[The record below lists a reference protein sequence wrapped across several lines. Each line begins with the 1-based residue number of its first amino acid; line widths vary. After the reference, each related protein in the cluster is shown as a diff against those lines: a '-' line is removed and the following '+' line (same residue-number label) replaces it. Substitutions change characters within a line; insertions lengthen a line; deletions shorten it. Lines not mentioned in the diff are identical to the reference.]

1 MRNIIS
7 KPGHVKILKELMD
20 RCYNQTWPLPSLTIE
35 SSLQREL
42 FGYNL
47 GCCVLSEY
55 DEIIAPV
62 DVCTYDEEIEG
73 YQFEV
78 YTNSG
83 LNYRKLVV
91 REKSSSRKIMF
102 KVFPSGEVSKLC
114 FQLEQVSFHGA
125 AILTKP
131 ELALL
136 SELIG
141 FEAKSII
148 VGKEFN
154 RIDFGSTWYGSF
166 LRYEMVNEGTIKLTY
181 RSTDDLVYHIF
192 VSGESNTSSQVTE
205 ENKGENQVSALRDEL
220 AQFIRDVE
228 EKSKSD
234 HIFSQR
240 YPELIDETTDSVV
253 DGIRIFPSGLA
264 IYRLPSVNQLKVMEM
279 LKDVLAE
286 AGWEYRFDCNFEGMA
301 LFVTKKNYTLSI
313 DLPKSQY
320 YSFFPKAYDRTEKEP
335 AMLLDAAES
344 NTLMMHLRS
353 IDKKLNTSH
362 LTTIGKD
369 YGWKSVEPYGSQLLF
384 VADL

>member
-1 MRNIIS
+1 MRKIIS

-42 FGYNL
+42 FGYTM

-73 YQFEV
+73 YQFTA

-91 REKSSSRKIMF
+91 REKSSNRKIMF
-102 KVFPSGEVSKLC
+102 KVFPSGKVSNLC
-114 FQLEQVSFHGA
+114 FQLEQVPFHGA

-136 SELIG
+136 SGLIG
-141 FEAKSII
+141 FEAKTIK
-148 VGKEFN
+148 VEQELTQN
-154 RIDFGSTWYGSF
+154 DFGSSWYESF
-166 LRYEMVNEGTIKLTY
+166 FRYEMLSDKAIKLTY
-181 RSTDDLVYHIF
+181 RSTDDIVYHIL
-192 VSGESNTSSQVTE
+192 VSGEPHLIIE
-205 ENKGENQVSALRDEL
+205 DKGENQMSALRDEL

-264 IYRLPSVNQLKVMEM
+264 IYRVPSLNQLKVMEM

-320 YSFFPKAYDRTEKEP
+320 YSFFPKADDRTEKEP

-344 NTLMMHLRS
+344 NTLMMRLRMV
-353 IDKKLNTSH
+353 DKKLNTGH

>member
-1 MRNIIS
+1 MHICHNAPS
-7 KPGHVKILKELMD
+7 HKLYLELLFEDYKKGVPKILLSIP
-20 RCYNQTWPLPSLTIE
+20 CATQTD
-35 SSLQREL
+35 L
-42 FGYNL
+42 FGRVF
-47 GCCVLSEY
+47 GCTVNALPEPIC
-55 DEIIAPV
+55 APV
-62 DVCTYDEEIEG
+62 DVCVFDEHIEDFQFTFYANNSLPYDKLYVRELKSNQRLMYRVYPPHKWSVLEYKIRRLPYEGVQLLDQQDMAFLEELCGFEIEKIHVIQEISRNVPSRHTPNG
-73 YQFEV
+73 GFPYEF
-78 YTNSG
+78 TDTG
-83 LNYRKLVV
+83 LRLV
-91 REKSSSRKIMF
+91 
-102 KVFPSGEVSKLC
+102 
-114 FQLEQVSFHGA
+114 
-125 AILTKP
+125 T
-131 ELALL
+131 
-136 SELIG
+136 
-141 FEAKSII
+141 
-148 VGKEFN
+148 EFN
-154 RIDFGSTWYGSF
+154 DVMYYAVCIERKVVEKEMTST
-166 LRYEMVNEGTIKLTY
+166 LKE
-181 RSTDDLVYHIF
+181 
-192 VSGESNTSSQVTE
+192 
-205 ENKGENQVSALRDEL
+205 EL

-264 IYRLPSVNQLKVMEM
+264 IYRLLSVNQLKVMEM

-369 YGWKSVEPYGSQLLF
+369 YGWKSIEPYGSQLLF

>member
-20 RCYNQTWPLPSLTIE
+20 RCYNRTWSLPSLTIE

-47 GCCVLSEY
+47 GCCVLTEY
-55 DEIIAPV
+55 NEIIAPV

-73 YQFEV
+73 YKFAV
-78 YTNSG
+78 YTNCG

-91 REKSSSRKIMF
+91 REKCSSRKIMF
-102 KVFPSGEVSKLC
+102 KVFPSGKVSNLC
-114 FQLEQVSFHGA
+114 FQLEKVPFHGA
-125 AILTKP
+125 DILTKP

-136 SELIG
+136 SGLIG
-141 FEAKSII
+141 FEAKTIK
-148 VGKEFN
+148 VEQELTRN
-154 RIDFGSTWYGSF
+154 DFGSTWYESF
-166 LRYEMVNEGTIKLTY
+166 FRYEMLSDKAIKLTY
-181 RSTDDLVYHIF
+181 RSTDDIVYHILI
-192 VSGESNTSSQVTE
+192 SGEPHQIIEVE
-205 ENKGENQVSALRDEL
+205 GENQVAGLRDEI
-220 AQFIRDVE
+220 AQFIRDIE

-253 DGIRIFPSGLA
+253 DGIRIFPSNLA
-264 IYRLPSVNQLKVMEM
+264 TYRLPSVNQLKVMEM

-301 LFVTKKNYTLSI
+301 LFITKKNYTLTI
-313 DLPKSQY
+313 ELPKSQY
-320 YSFFPKAYDRTEKEP
+320 YSFFPKADDRTEKEP
-335 AMLLDAAES
+335 ALLLDAAES
-344 NTLMMHLRS
+344 NTLMMRLRMV
-353 IDKKLNTSH
+353 DKKLNTGH

>member
-1 MRNIIS
+1 MRKIIS

-91 REKSSSRKIMF
+91 REKSSGRKIMF
-102 KVFPSGEVSKLC
+102 KVFPSGKVSNLC

-125 AILTKP
+125 AILTKA
-131 ELALL
+131 ERALL
-136 SELIG
+136 SGLIG
-141 FEAKSII
+141 FEAKTIK
-148 VGKEFN
+148 VEQELTRN
-154 RIDFGSTWYGSF
+154 DFGSSWYESF
-166 LRYEMVNEGTIKLTY
+166 FRYEMLSGKAIKLTY
-181 RSTDDLVYHIF
+181 RSTDELVYHILI
-192 VSGESNTSSQVTE
+192 SGEPHLIIE
-205 ENKGENQVSALRDEL
+205 DKGENQMSALRDEL

-320 YSFFPKAYDRTEKEP
+320 YSFFPKADDRTEKEP
-335 AMLLDAAES
+335 ALLLDAAES
-344 NTLMMHLRS
+344 NTLMMRLRS
-353 IDKKLNTSH
+353 IDKKLNTGH

>member
-20 RCYNQTWPLPSLTIE
+20 RCYNRTWSLPSLTIE

-47 GCCVLSEY
+47 GCCVLTEY
-55 DEIIAPV
+55 NEIIAPV

-73 YQFEV
+73 YKFAV
-78 YTNSG
+78 YTNCG

-102 KVFPSGEVSKLC
+102 KVFPSGKVSNLC
-114 FQLEQVSFHGA
+114 FQLEKVPFHGA
-125 AILTKP
+125 DILTKP

-136 SELIG
+136 SGLIG
-141 FEAKSII
+141 FEAKTIK
-148 VGKEFN
+148 VEQELTRN
-154 RIDFGSTWYGSF
+154 DFGSTWYESF
-166 LRYEMVNEGTIKLTY
+166 FRYEMLSDKAIKLTY
-181 RSTDDLVYHIF
+181 RSTDDIVYHILI
-192 VSGESNTSSQVTE
+192 SGEPHQIIEVE
-205 ENKGENQVSALRDEL
+205 GENQVSGLRDEI
-220 AQFIRDVE
+220 AQFIRDIE

-240 YPELIDETTDSVV
+240 YPELIDETTDSAV
-253 DGIRIFPSGLA
+253 DSIRVFPSNLA
-264 IYRLPSVNQLKVMEM
+264 TYRLPSVNQLKVMEM

-301 LFVTKKNYTLSI
+301 LFITKKNYTLSI

-320 YSFFPKAYDRTEKEP
+320 YSFFPKADDRTEKEP
-335 AMLLDAAES
+335 ALLLDAAES
-344 NTLMMHLRS
+344 NTLMMRLRMV
-353 IDKKLNTSH
+353 DKKLNTGH